1 MAASHQLGFNK
12 GCTVGVCGE
21 GCQHGQYSF
30 HIELSPNKNVKI
42 ATNHTSCLGI
52 YDLECGLTPVPDNV
66 FKNLTIEMLHWLY
79 PNFLHILCDVV
90 FDLVSCNSILPHA
103 PREPS
108 CELIQVLVGFW
119 REWLQNP
126 PNTHVTNMKTTDEVW
141 PSSGTWFWTYP
152 VLLPRTPLSISHTPT
167 HLDLCV

>member
-12 GCTVGVCGE
+12 GCTVGVYYE

-66 FKNLTIEMLHWLY
+66 FKNLTIEMLH
-79 PNFLHILCDVV
+79 
-90 FDLVSCNSILPHA
+90 
-103 PREPS
+103 
-108 CELIQVLVGFW
+108 
-119 REWLQNP
+119 
-126 PNTHVTNMKTTDEVW
+126 
-141 PSSGTWFWTYP
+141 
-152 VLLPRTPLSISHTPT
+152 
-167 HLDLCV
+167 